1 MFDAAKIQKSIFL
14 FAFFPKKFLILHP
27 KSIICEELNIT
38 MMKEMIK
45 KQIRFLTFM
54 LALFCSQEHSSLVKK
69 TASIAYLSYLQVLK
83 YL

>member
-1 MFDAAKIQKSIFL
+1 
-14 FAFFPKKFLILHP
+14 
-27 KSIICEELNIT
+27 
-38 MMKEMIK
+38 MKEMIK
-45 KQIRFLTFM
+45 NQIRFLTFM